1 MGGTVMVKSD
11 NARGAMFICVA
22 MGAFTINDAVMK
34 LLTETMPLYQAMT
47 LRGVTSLLFLLA
59 IARGRGELRF
69 RLPAGD
75 WRLMRFRA
83 LGEII
88 ATVTYLLAMAHM
100 PLATLVALMQSMPLA
115 TALAAVVIFRE
126 RLGRVQLI
134 AILAGFLGVVVI
146 LRPGPD
152 GISLWSLLVLVSVAA
167 CVLRDMSTR
176 AMSPAMPTTMV
187 AVFSATAVSVY
198 GVVGWAFEGGIA
210 LDASMTLMLLVSSVT
225 LAIGYCAGASAM
237 RIGDVAAVAPFRY
250 TSLIWA
256 VVLDLLMFGL
266 LPDAFTLIG
275 GAIVIGAG
283 LFGLMWERRAR
294 AAVS

>member
-1 MGGTVMVKSD
+1 MVKSD
-11 NARGAMFICVA
+11 NARGAMFICLA

-34 LLTETMPLYQAMT
+34 LLTEEMPLYQAMT
-47 LRGVTSLLFLLA
+47 LRGALSLLLLLA
-59 IARGRGELRF
+59 IAQGRGQLRL
-69 RLPAGD
+69 RLPVSD
-75 WRLMRFRA
+75 WRLMNFRV

-100 PLATLVALMQSMPLA
+100 PLATLVALMQSLPLA
-115 TALAAVVIFRE
+115 SALAAVVLFRE
-126 RLGRVQLI
+126 KLGRAQLC
-134 AILAGFLGVVVI
+134 AILVGFLGVVVI

-152 GISLWSLLVLVSVAA
+152 GISIWSLLVLVAVTG
-167 CVLRDMSTR
+167 CVMRDMSTR
-176 AMSPAMPTTMV
+176 AMSRAMPTMMV
-187 AVFSATAVSVY
+187 AVVSAAAVTVY
-198 GVVGWAFEGGIA
+198 GAAGWAIEGGIA
-210 LDASMTLMLLVSSVT
+210 LDAGMTLMLVISSVT
-225 LAIGYCAGASAM
+225 LAIGYCAGTSAM

-275 GAIVIGAG
+275 GAIVVGAG

-294 AAVS
+294 SAVS